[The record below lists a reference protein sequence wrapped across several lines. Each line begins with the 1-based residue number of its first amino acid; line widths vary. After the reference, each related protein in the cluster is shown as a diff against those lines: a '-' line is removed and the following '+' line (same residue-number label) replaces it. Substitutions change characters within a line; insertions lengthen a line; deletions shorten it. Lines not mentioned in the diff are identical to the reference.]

1 MFVFLK
7 KQWIYFS
14 LKSVP
19 TEAYIDF
26 GVTINK
32 TTKMVSY
39 MSFIIINY
47 LIK

>member
-14 LKSVP
+14 LKSVT

-26 GVTINK
+26 EFTVNK
-32 TTKMVSY
+32 TTKMVSC
-39 MSFIIINY
+39 MSFIIKY